1 MELFLL
7 GFGMG
12 VVGGLVPTPLHLI
25 ALTQMTLKHWVRA
38 AWVLITPPTLV
49 DAGFFL
55 IAYFFY
61 QLIPPAVAHYTS
73 YVGGVALIGFG
84 AYLLWGNPQ
93 KGPEK
98 KEYSW
103 KLTYGSL
110 TLATLVE
117 ASAPGTW
124 VYWLAIAGPII
135 AEGRVE
141 GYWHILPF
149 FAGSLMGY
157 YGASFLSVWLMA
169 WGAGAHRSFRRY
181 LFFAANAL
189 LILLGSLFIARAYF
203 VG

>member
-1 MELFLL
+1 MQLFLL

-38 AWVLITPPTLV
+38 AWVLIAPPTV
-49 DAGFFL
+49 IDAVFFL
-55 IAYFFY
+55 IAFFFY

-73 YVGGVALIGFG
+73 YAGGVALMGFG
-84 AYLLWGNPQ
+84 AYLLRGNPR
-93 KGPEK
+93 KGPER

-103 KLTYGSL
+103 KLSYGSL
-110 TLATLVE
+110 ALATLVE
-117 ASAPGTW
+117 ASVPGTW

-149 FAGSLMGY
+149 FVGSLIGY

-169 WGAGAHRSFRRY
+169 WGAGAHMRFRQI

-189 LILLGSLFIARAYF
+189 LIVLGALFIARAYF

>member
-1 MELFLL
+1 MQLFLL

-25 ALTQMTLKHWVRA
+25 ALTQMTLRRWVRA
-38 AWVLITPPTLV
+38 AWVLVAPPTLV

-55 IAYFFY
+55 IAFFFY
-61 QLIPPAVAHYTS
+61 QLIPPGVAHYTS
-73 YVGGVALIGFG
+73 YAGGVALIGFG
-84 AYLLWGNPQ
+84 AYLLWENPR

-103 KLTYGSL
+103 KLSYGSL

-149 FAGSLMGY
+149 FVGSLIGY

-169 WGAGAHRSFRRY
+169 WGAGAHKRFRRI

-189 LILLGSLFIARAYF
+189 LVVLGVLFIARAYF
-203 VG
+203 IG

>member
-1 MELFLL
+1 MQLFLL

-12 VVGGLVPTPLHLI
+12 VVGGLLPTPLHLI
-25 ALTQMTLKHWVRA
+25 AVTQMTLKRWGRA
-38 AWVLITPPTLV
+38 AWVIVGPPTAIDIV
-49 DAGFFL
+49 FFL

-61 QLIPPAVAHYTS
+61 QFIPPSIAHYTA
-73 YVGGVALIGFG
+73 YGGGAALAGFG
-84 AYLLWGNPQ
+84 AYLMVARPG
-93 KGPEK
+93 KKPEK

-103 KLTYGSL
+103 KLTYGNI

-135 AEGRVE
+135 AEGRVQ
-141 GYWHILPF
+141 GYWRILPF
-149 FAGSLMGY
+149 FAGSLIGY

-169 WGAGAHRSFRRY
+169 WGAGAHKRFRQIM
-181 LFFAANAL
+181 FFAANGL
-189 LILLGSLFIARAYF
+189 LIALGVLYMLRAYF

>member
-1 MELFLL
+1 MQLFLL

-12 VVGGLVPTPLHLI
+12 VVGGLLPTPLHLI
-25 ALTQMTLKHWVRA
+25 AATQMTLKRWGRA
-38 AWVLITPPTLV
+38 AWVIVGPPTAIDIV
-49 DAGFFL
+49 FFF

-61 QLIPPAVAHYTS
+61 QFIPPSIAHYTA
-73 YVGGVALIGFG
+73 YGGGAALAGFG
-84 AYLLWGNPQ
+84 VYLMVACPG
-93 KGPEK
+93 KKPEK

-103 KLTYGSL
+103 KLTYGNI
-110 TLATLVE
+110 TVATLVE

-141 GYWHILPF
+141 GYWRVLPF
-149 FAGSLMGY
+149 FAGSLIGY

-169 WGAGAHRSFRRY
+169 WGAGARKRFRQIM
-181 LFFAANAL
+181 FFAANGL
-189 LILLGSLFIARAYF
+189 LIALGVLYILRAYF

>member
-1 MELFLL
+1 M
-7 GFGMG
+7 GF
-12 VVGGLVPTPLHLI
+12 VGGLLPTPLHLI
-25 ALTQMTLKHWVRA
+25 AVTQMTLKNWVRA
-38 AWVLITPPTLV
+38 AWILVAPVTLV
-49 DAGFFL
+49 DAVFFL

-61 QLIPPAVAHYTS
+61 QIIPPSIAHYTS
-73 YVGGVALIGFG
+73 YAGGTALAGFG
-84 AYLLWGNPQ
+84 AYLLWENPRTR
-93 KGPEK
+93 PEK

-103 KLTYGSL
+103 KLSYGSL

-141 GYWHILPF
+141 GYWSILPF
-149 FAGSLMGY
+149 FVGSLIGY

-169 WGAGAHRSFRRY
+169 WGAGAHKKFRR
-181 LFFAANAL
+181 LMFVGANVL
-189 LILLGSLFIARAYF
+189 LIVLGALFIAREYF

>member
-1 MELFLL
+1 MQLFLL
-7 GFGMG
+7 GLGMG

-25 ALTQMTLKHWVRA
+25 ALTQMVLERWARA
-38 AWVLITPPTLV
+38 AWVLVAPPTLV
-49 DAGFFL
+49 DAAFFL
-55 IAYFFY
+55 ITYFFY
-61 QLIPPAVAHYTS
+61 QLIPPSIAHYTA
-73 YVGGVALIGFG
+73 YAGGIALIGFG
-84 AYLLWGNPQ
+84 AYLLWENPR
-93 KGPEK
+93 KGAAK
-98 KEYSW
+98 KEYAW

-141 GYWHILPF
+141 GYWRILPF
-149 FAGSLMGY
+149 FVGSLIGY

-169 WGAGAHRSFRRY
+169 LGAGAHRKFRRY
-181 LFFAANAL
+181 MFFAANAL
-189 LILLGSLFIARAYF
+189 LIVLGALFIARAYF

>member
-1 MELFLL
+1 MQLFLL

-25 ALTQMTLKHWVRA
+25 ALTQMTLKRWVRA
-38 AWVLITPPTLV
+38 VWVIIAPPTVIDAVFLLV
-49 DAGFFL
+49 TF
-55 IAYFFY
+55 FFY
-61 QLIPPAVAHYTS
+61 EIIPPSIAHYTA
-73 YVGGVALIGFG
+73 YVGGAALAGYG
-84 AYLLWGNPQ
+84 AYLLWEHPREKAG
-93 KGPEK
+93 K

-103 KLTYGSL
+103 KLNYRSL

-124 VYWLAIAGPII
+124 VYWLAVAGPII

-141 GYWHILPF
+141 GYWKILPF
-149 FAGSLMGY
+149 FVGSLIGY

-169 WGAGAHRSFRRY
+169 WGAGAHKRFRQL
-181 LFFAANAL
+181 LFLGANIL
-189 LILLGSLFIARAYF
+189 LIVLGALFITRAYF